1 MYMHDNYVR
10 IDNTYIRT
18 HTHTHT
24 HFRLYT
30 LYFNYFYIVYL
41 FKQILPVHGFK
52 TLPTSQTVYTPMSAT
67 SPFSPVYSTH
77 QQPIEEVNQ
86 SSRQETKTES
96 FQMEQTGSDQSA
108 KMVLPNE
115 IEKFSIQQSLEIM
128 KLESPEMGL
137 GSSYRPHSL
146 SIPATTPNRHQ
157 FSQEPKLDA
166 VTSECSTTSSL
177 NAFDTMPK
185 CVSNQSTVCPCK

>member
-1 MYMHDNYVR
+1 
-10 IDNTYIRT
+10 
-18 HTHTHT
+18 
-24 HFRLYT
+24 
-30 LYFNYFYIVYL
+30 
-41 FKQILPVHGFK
+41 
-52 TLPTSQTVYTPMSAT
+52 MSVT

-77 QQPIEEVNQ
+77 PRPIEEVNQ
-86 SSRQETKTES
+86 SSRQETKTEG

-115 IEKFSIQQSLEIM
+115 MEKFSIQHSLEIM
-128 KLESPEMGL
+128 KSESPEMGL

-177 NAFDTMPK
+177 TAFDTMPK
-185 CVSNQSTVCPCK
+185 CVSNQSTVCSCK